1 MNSKIL
7 FTTLIVALFLSVSC
21 QKENT
26 NKLSQ
31 IDSEA
36 LTTITDEVI
45 ADFNFAD
52 LLNDSDDGLFWGD
65 SGFSMFKSAEIT
77 DNHCWSKRVKVE
89 EGNKIIVTLEFNGD
103 CEKEG
108 TIIIEYLKPNDKNGV
123 RKKTITYDSFKRK
136 GVTFNGT
143 KVIVRGMGNYN
154 IKGDMTITRE
164 NDEGE
169 EVTITRKYQREVHW
183 ICGIKTRKDR
193 GDDVYKVK
201 GKTEVTKTVGDE
213 TKSYSRKILKP
224 LLFVKACDLKIQA
237 GSVKIIRGD
246 NSEIL
251 INYGTAPDKID
262 CGATFECGTKFTVT
276 KDGETFEMEFVDGK
290 RVKVTEDK

>member
-1 MNSKIL
+1 MNSKVL
-7 FTTLIVALFLSVSC
+7 FTALIVALFLSVSC
-21 QKENT
+21 HKEDA

-31 IDSEA
+31 IDNEA
-36 LTTITDEVI
+36 LATITDEVI
-45 ADFNFAD
+45 ADLNFAD

-108 TIIIEYLKPNDKNGV
+108 TIIIEYLKPNDRKGV
-123 RKKTITYDSFKRK
+123 HKKKITYVSFKRK
-136 GVTFNGT
+136 GVTYNGT
-143 KVIVRGMGNYN
+143 KIIVRGNGNYN
-154 IKGDMTITRE
+154 IKGDITIVRQNE
-164 NDEGE
+164 DGE
-169 EVTITRKYQREVHW
+169 EVTITRNYQREVHW
-183 ICGIKTRKDR
+183 ICGLDTRKER
-193 GDDVYKVK
+193 GDDIYKVS
-201 GKTEVTKTVGDE
+201 GKTEVTRTVGEE

-224 LLFVKACDLKIQA
+224 LLFVKACELKIQA

-251 INYGTAPDKID
+251 IDYGTAPGKID